1 MCCSHQ
7 KDKRLPREILNYAR
21 MDTTTEKHN
30 RKNLNLPFMLPYFF
44 SLAEAR
50 ADASRCQSFWEEDE
64 RSGFMGSFKGGAGG
78 EGGLSQTACC

>member
-1 MCCSHQ
+1 M
-7 KDKRLPREILNYAR
+7 
-21 MDTTTEKHN
+21 
-30 RKNLNLPFMLPYFF
+30 LPFFF

>member
-1 MCCSHQ
+1 MHAWTQ
-7 KDKRLPREILNYAR
+7 LQRNTTARILICPLCY
-21 MDTTTEKHN
+21 
-30 RKNLNLPFMLPYFF
+30 LFF
-44 SLAEAR
+44 FPLAEAR